1 MPAKYIVV
9 DRNSKH
15 TISIQLYPSKS
26 YQRAMIKLEALYSGK
41 AKTVFK
47 TDDPK
52 KLIMEFRDS
61 LTAFDGK
68 KKSEAPKKGYYNA
81 QISAKLFKLLEGKGI
96 KTHFDSMLSD
106 TEMVVD
112 AVEIVKIEV
121 IVRNIAAGSLTK
133 KYPFKTGQKLD
144 PPILL
149 FDYKSDEHGD
159 PMINDDI
166 ALALGLATKEELLKI
181 RKIALKINSVL
192 VGYLDEKNLLL
203 PDFKLEFGRRGG
215 EIVLADEISC
225 DTCRFWDKT
234 TGESLDKDVF
244 RFDKGDLV
252 AAYREVAKR
261 VVPEIF

>member
-1 MPAKYIVV
+1 
-9 DRNSKH
+9 
-15 TISIQLYPSKS
+15 
-26 YQRAMIKLEALYSGK
+26 MIKLSELYSGK

-47 TDDPK
+47 TDDPE

-81 QISAKLFKLLEGKGI
+81 QIAAKLLTLLEDKGI
-96 KTHFDSMLSD
+96 KTHYDSMMSD

-112 AVEIVKIEV
+112 AVEIIKIEV
-121 IVRNIAAGSLTK
+121 IIRNIAAGSLVK
-133 KYPFKTGQKLD
+133 KYPFKPGQIID
-144 PPILL
+144 PPILV

-166 ALALGLATKEELLKI
+166 ALALKLATGPELLEI
-181 RKIALKINSVL
+181 RKLALIINSIL
-192 VGYLDEKNLLL
+192 VEYLDAKNILL
-203 PDFKLEFGRRGG
+203 PDFKLEFGRRKGK
-215 EIVLADEISC
+215 IILADEISC
-225 DTCRFWDKT
+225 DTCRFWDKA

-261 VVPEIF
+261 VVPEIFKAT

>member
-1 MPAKYIVV
+1 
-9 DRNSKH
+9 
-15 TISIQLYPSKS
+15 
-26 YQRAMIKLEALYSGK
+26 MIKLSELYSGK

-47 TDDPK
+47 TDDPE

-81 QISAKLFKLLEGKGI
+81 QIAAKLLTLLEEKGI
-96 KTHFDSMLSD
+96 KTHYDSMMSD

-112 AVEIVKIEV
+112 AVEIIKIEV
-121 IVRNIAAGSLTK
+121 IVRNIAAGSLVK
-133 KYPFKTGQKLD
+133 KYPFKTGQKID
-144 PPILL
+144 PPILV

-166 ALALGLATKEELLKI
+166 TLALGLATRPELLEI
-181 RKIALKINSVL
+181 RKLALLINSIL
-192 VGYLDEKNLLL
+192 VDYLGDKNILL
-203 PDFKLEFGRRGG
+203 PDFKLEFGRRKGK
-215 EIVLADEISC
+215 IVLADEISC
-225 DTCRFWDKT
+225 DTCRFWDKA

-252 AAYREVAKR
+252 AAYREVARR
-261 VVPEIF
+261 VVPEIFKST

>member
-1 MPAKYIVV
+1 
-9 DRNSKH
+9 
-15 TISIQLYPSKS
+15 
-26 YQRAMIKLEALYSGK
+26 MIKLEALYSGK

-81 QISAKLFKLLEGKGI
+81 RISAKLFGLLEEKGI

-112 AVEIVKIEV
+112 TVEIIKIEV
-121 IVRNIAAGSLTK
+121 IVRNIAAGSITK

-149 FDYKSDEHGD
+149 FDYKSDEYGD
-159 PMINDDI
+159 PMINEDI
-166 ALALGLATKEELLKI
+166 ALALGLATREELSKI
-181 RKIALKINSVL
+181 KKMALKINSIL
-192 VGYLDEKNLLL
+192 VDYLDEKNLLL
-203 PDFKLEFGRRGG
+203 PDFKLEFGRRDG

-261 VVPEIF
+261 IVPEAIKL

>member
-1 MPAKYIVV
+1 
-9 DRNSKH
+9 
-15 TISIQLYPSKS
+15 
-26 YQRAMIKLEALYSGK
+26 MIKLSELYLGK
-41 AKTVFK
+41 AKTVFR
-47 TDDPK
+47 TDDPE

-81 QISAKLFKLLEGKGI
+81 QISAKLFGLLEDRGI
-96 KTHFDSMLSD
+96 KTHFDSMLSG

-112 AVEIVKIEV
+112 AVNIIKIEV

-144 PPILL
+144 PPILI
-149 FDYKSDEHGD
+149 FDYKSDEYGD

-166 ALALGLATKEELLKI
+166 ALAMKLATKDELLEI
-181 RKIALKINSVL
+181 REIALSINSIL
-192 VGYLDEKNLLL
+192 VEYLGQSALLL
-203 PDFKLEFGRRGG
+203 PDFKLEFGRCRDG
-215 EIVLADEISC
+215 IVLADEISC

-252 AAYREVAKR
+252 AAYREVARR

>member
-1 MPAKYIVV
+1 
-9 DRNSKH
+9 
-15 TISIQLYPSKS
+15 
-26 YQRAMIKLEALYSGK
+26 MIKLEELYSGK
-41 AKTVFK
+41 AKTVYR
-47 TDDPK
+47 TDNPE

-68 KKSEAPKKGYYNA
+68 KKSQAPKKGYYNA
-81 QISAKLFKLLEGKGI
+81 RISATLFHLLEDKGI
-96 KTHFDSMLSD
+96 KTHYDSMLSG

-112 AVEIVKIEV
+112 AVDIIKIEV
-121 IVRNIAAGSLTK
+121 IVRNIAAGSITK
-133 KYPFKTGQKLD
+133 KYPFKTGEKLD

-149 FDYKSDEHGD
+149 FDYKSDEYGD

-166 ALALGLATKEELLKI
+166 ALALGLATRDELAEI
-181 RKIALKINSVL
+181 RELALRINTIL
-192 VGYLDEKNLLL
+192 VDYLNDKDLLL
-203 PDFKLEFGRRGG
+203 PDFKLEFGRRRG

-225 DTCRFWDKT
+225 DTCRFWDKK

-261 VVPEIF
+261 IVLGIDL

>member
-1 MPAKYIVV
+1 
-9 DRNSKH
+9 
-15 TISIQLYPSKS
+15 
-26 YQRAMIKLEALYSGK
+26 MIKLDELYSGK
-41 AKTVFK
+41 AKTVFR
-47 TDDPK
+47 TDNPE

-81 QISAKLFKLLEGKGI
+81 QISAKFFGLLEEKGI
-96 KTHFDSMLSD
+96 KTHFDNMLSE

-112 AVEIVKIEV
+112 AVDIIKIEV
-121 IVRNIAAGSLTK
+121 IVRNIAAGSLAK
-133 KYPFKTGQKLD
+133 KYPFKPGQRLN
-144 PPILL
+144 PPLL
-149 FDYKSDEHGD
+149 IFDYKSDEYSD

-166 ALALGLATKEELLKI
+166 ALALGIATTDELSRI
-181 RKIALKINSVL
+181 RELALKINSIL
-192 VGYLDEKNLLL
+192 VKYLDNVDLLL
-203 PDFKLEFGRRGG
+203 PDFKLEFGRHGSD
-215 EIVLADEISC
+215 IVLADEISC

-261 VVPEIF
+261 VAGIH